1 MICFVP
7 HEVLVECSINSYESP
22 KPKDSLGLFSEMT
35 NWTKTMNETNHIL
48 KRIFSYSPPL
58 QVCGKTKNEIKT
70 TSRNF
75 CAQAGFVIHH
85 PCPIMVHSYRQVVW
99 MVMSVFQS
107 KLWRNQSM
115 CIRCSWNHED
125 DKKAKGLIVT
135 TLTPNKQFTPMR
147 ELEEP
152 HGNECSMGVTDVLS
166 VKKVVGVVMGC

>member
-1 MICFVP
+1 MFIANQKCMNVINKPDLVKCLVNIWKDKNPGVKPRCGLMKWRQHLEDNILEFV
-7 HEVLVECSINSYESP
+7 
-22 KPKDSLGLFSEMT
+22 
-35 NWTKTMNETNHIL
+35 
-48 KRIFSYSPPL
+48 
-58 QVCGKTKNEIKT
+58 
-70 TSRNF
+70 

-135 TLTPNKQFTPMR
+135 TLTPNKQLTYVTLDLNPQRKQQAKTLRCGSWRNHMAMNALW
-147 ELEEP
+147 ELQM
-152 HGNECSMGVTDVLS
+152 CCLS
-166 VKKVVGVVMGC
+166 SK